1 MTATD
6 IQEVLRYFDG
16 VKRCSEGQYMA
27 RCPCHD
33 DKKQSLSIG
42 RGQKGVVLKCQAG
55 CDTRD
60 IIARVGLRACDL
72 FYEQEKP
79 QGKRRIVATYNYPGG
94 VQKLRYS
101 DKSFSWR
108 QPDGKGGWIYSRKG
122 IKPSLYLSG
131 ELSDGIAVV
140 EGEKD
145 ADNLHRLGWD
155 AVSGADGAGPGKWK
169 PEYTKQLKGLSVCI
183 FQDNDDVGK
192 AYAQETAAALHNVCK
207 RVFLFDL
214 SKVWPDIPLHADV
227 SDLIEK
233 FGDEKA
239 CEMIAQLATSTPEWE
254 PAPPE
259 EDPFLSCF
267 KTLDTFDEEEATWL
281 VPGWIPEGQ
290 ITLMA
295 ADGGIGKTTLWCNL
309 IAAISSGRRC
319 ILDPP
324 DHTRTAQKVAFLT
337 TEDSVRKKL
346 KKKLRLAGAN
356 MSNVITPDFLA
367 DKDGVLRGLKF
378 GTNEMERFIKHFRP
392 SLCVFDPVQGF
403 VPPDINM
410 GSRNAMRDCMAPLIS
425 LGEETGTTFIVVCHT
440 NKRKGAFGRDRIA
453 DSADLWD
460 VSRSVMMAGYTE
472 DQGIRYLSN
481 EKNNYCELQET
492 LLFSI
497 DSDGQ
502 AQAEGTSWKRDREY
516 TQESAANV
524 SAPKRED
531 CKDWV
536 LHELDEAG
544 GAMPSKDMDD
554 KATLAGYSFRTLRRA
569 KEDLKKTG
577 EIKYFQTGGGKEK
590 TWHIQKA
597 SVFTE
602 LPDDTETPWS
612 NDLLN

>member
-16 VKRCSEGQYMA
+16 VKKCGESQYMA

-60 IIARVGLRACDL
+60 IIARVGLRPRDL

-79 QGKRRIVATYNYPGG
+79 QEKRRIVATYDYPGG
-94 VQKLRYS
+94 VQKIRYS

-254 PAPPE
+254 PPKEPDIFDSFGFYSVPDLTPEEKKPPE
-259 EDPFLSCF
+259 FIVDGMIPCGMTFLSGAPKIRKSFMALQIASAVATGSPFLSHNTTQCDVAY
-267 KTLDTFDEEEATWL
+267 LDLEGSKSRVSFRAERMSMK
-281 VPGWIPEGQ
+281 IPRNVF
-290 ITLMA
+290 ITNSITERL
-295 ADGGIGKTTLWCNL
+295 ADGLV
-309 IAAISSGRRC
+309 
-319 ILDPP
+319 D
-324 DHTRTAQKVAFLT
+324 
-337 TEDSVRKKL
+337 
-346 KKKLRLAGAN
+346 KLRQLHR
-356 MSNVITPDFLA
+356 V
-367 DKDGVLRGLKF
+367 
-378 GTNEMERFIKHFRP
+378 RP
-392 SLCVFDPVQGF
+392 SIRLIIIDTYSRARGSYKNFGVNAYDADVALLEPVQ
-403 VPPDINM
+403 
-410 GSRNAMRDCMAPLIS
+410 RMAL
-425 LGEETGTTFIVVCHT
+425 EENIAVVFIHHD
-440 NKRKGAFGRDRIA
+440 KKGAGFASDSFERLSGTMGISGSSDCVINLVA
-453 DSADLWD
+453 DGK
-460 VSRSVMMAGYTE
+460 R
-472 DQGIRYLSN
+472 
-481 EKNNYCELQET
+481 
-492 LLFSI
+492 F
-497 DSDGQ
+497 DGK
-502 AQAEGTSWKRDREY
+502 ATMEY
-516 TQESAANV
+516 T
-524 SAPKRED
+524 PRD
-531 CKDWV
+531 
-536 LHELDEAG
+536 
-544 GAMPSKDMDD
+544 
-554 KATLAGYSFRTLRRA
+554 A
-569 KEDLKKTG
+569 KGG
-577 EIKYFQTGGGKEK
+577 EIKLVFDERFGEWQEIVESKPDLRGNPVCNWIIENAPDRQKEGKMFSYDDVIKGAYGCFVDNPGTKVREQIDPHK
-590 TWHIQKA
+590 D
-597 SVFTE
+597 E
-602 LPDDTETPWS
+602 LFSCYGIGVQMGVKSHGDRGIRVI
-612 NDLLN
+612 NLL